1 MVTTSTTP
9 QAVEPGWLRN
19 VTDLLE
25 VRVRTSPDHV
35 AFARRTEQGLVEVST
50 RTFCQEV
57 HRLAAGLIARGVRV
71 GDSVAVMSPTR
82 YEWAVVEMAIWY
94 AGAVVLPLYETSA
107 PAQVAETF
115 ELLAPVLVIAAGAD
129 QVVALKAAGV
139 SVPILTMDASLDDL
153 AALVEAGESVPEALV
168 EERRCTLTLEDLAT
182 VMFTSGTSTDHK
194 GVRISHG
201 NLVRQALNIGHEYP
215 QIMAEDAVSIVA
227 LPLAHVL
234 ARSLQLIAM
243 THGVTLVHEGN
254 PAHVLA
260 TFEEV
265 RPTFLVVVP
274 RLLEKVRDGEREWAG
289 KAGLSAL
296 FARAER
302 VAVSWGNLLEARQD
316 EPLAQPT
323 PWLRLQHGIFD
334 RLFYRRLRAHL
345 GGRVRWVL
353 CGGAPLDPAL
363 ARYFWGQGIPVIE
376 GYGLTESTATATG
389 NRIGDIRPGTVGRPM
404 PGTTVRISQDGE
416 VLLSGVGVTGGY
428 VAGGQDSWTDGFL
441 RTGDLGSL
449 DTQGRLTV
457 QGLLGSALVTAWG
470 KKILPS
476 RWELEVEKSK
486 LVSRALIVGDRR
498 PYLSVLLLLDTEAV
512 IHWAM
517 HHGHPAL
524 AARLRRLAVTP
535 DGIAVTDQALL
546 NQLARDV
553 DRANVAVSR
562 SEQVRKMLPLVADL
576 TPGGMIVTPTL
587 KLRREVFLA
596 AAAHHIDALYVTS

>member
-1 MVTTSTTP
+1 
-9 QAVEPGWLRN
+9 
-19 VTDLLE
+19 
-25 VRVRTSPDHV
+25 
-35 AFARRTEQGLVEVST
+35 
-50 RTFCQEV
+50 
-57 HRLAAGLIARGVRV
+57 
-71 GDSVAVMSPTR
+71 
-82 YEWAVVEMAIWY
+82 
-94 AGAVVLPLYETSA
+94 
-107 PAQVAETF
+107 
-115 ELLAPVLVIAAGAD
+115 
-129 QVVALKAAGV
+129 
-139 SVPILTMDASLDDL
+139 
-153 AALVEAGESVPEALV
+153 
-168 EERRCTLTLEDLAT
+168 
-182 VMFTSGTSTDHK
+182 
-194 GVRISHG
+194 
-201 NLVRQALNIGHEYP
+201 
-215 QIMAEDAVSIVA
+215 
-227 LPLAHVL
+227 
-234 ARSLQLIAM
+234 
-243 THGVTLVHEGN
+243 
-254 PAHVLA
+254 
-260 TFEEV
+260 
-265 RPTFLVVVP
+265 
-274 RLLEKVRDGEREWAG
+274 
-289 KAGLSAL
+289 
-296 FARAER
+296 
-302 VAVSWGNLLEARQD
+302 
-316 EPLAQPT
+316 
-323 PWLRLQHGIFD
+323 
-334 RLFYRRLRAHL
+334 
-345 GGRVRWVL
+345 
-353 CGGAPLDPAL
+353 
-363 ARYFWGQGIPVIE
+363 
-376 GYGLTESTATATG
+376 
-389 NRIGDIRPGTVGRPM
+389 
-404 PGTTVRISQDGE
+404 